1 MLKNIPSKKL
11 LLITTSAIIFLVL
24 IVVMSTFLPKAIDW
38 HYVFRPAALELL
50 HGRTPYNIDGFFNP
64 PWTAI
69 LLMPFAVLPENIG
82 RAVMAIV
89 SLAVYAYI
97 AIELGA
103 KKISTIFVLLS
114 PPVLLGIQNGNIDWL
129 VALGFILPPW
139 LGLFFLMIKPQ
150 IGMAVFV
157 FILISSWI
165 EGGLKKVAIT
175 FAPIGIVSIISIA
188 IFSPWFISIR
198 DELNVYGNTSL
209 WPISIPIGIY
219 FLIHSV
225 RKNNIRYSII
235 ASPLLSPY
243 VLLHSW
249 IGLLLAITPFKK
261 LTIVAV
267 LGLWIMVII
276 RLVKYYTWI
285 YPII

>member
-1 MLKNIPSKKL
+1 M
-11 LLITTSAIIFLVL
+11 
-24 IVVMSTFLPKAIDW
+24 
-38 HYVFRPAALELL
+38 
-50 HGRTPYNIDGFFNP
+50 
-64 PWTAI
+64 
-69 LLMPFAVLPENIG
+69 
-82 RAVMAIV
+82 
-89 SLAVYAYI
+89 
-97 AIELGA
+97 
-103 KKISTIFVLLS
+103 
-114 PPVLLGIQNGNIDWL
+114 
-129 VALGFILPPW
+129 
-139 LGLFFLMIKPQ
+139 
-150 IGMAVFV
+150 
-157 FILISSWI
+157 
-165 EGGLKKVAIT
+165 EGGFKKVAIT

-235 ASPLLSPY
+235 ASPFLSPY

-267 LGLWIMVII
+267 LGLWIMMII

-285 YPII
+285 YPIIWLWTFCFRCYFYQFLNWWNFSIFFAEIINGGEKTFRCLQQAYLVYISKGDVSWLISLQQN